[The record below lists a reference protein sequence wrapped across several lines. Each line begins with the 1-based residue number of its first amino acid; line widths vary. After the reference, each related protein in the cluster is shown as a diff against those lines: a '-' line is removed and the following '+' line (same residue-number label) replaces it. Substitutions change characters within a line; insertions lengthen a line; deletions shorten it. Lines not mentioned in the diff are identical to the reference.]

1 MTANYHQS
9 AFITLNDVVKQ
20 YGLSTSAAT
29 SVTATTQAVIDAMD
43 TVQKTQVK
51 QLLFDVSDEIMND
64 WHRTFIPFISSHT
77 VKARSSEWRNGWSW
91 CNGNYVFNLL
101 RVPYGDLLEL
111 SSVVLNG
118 ETLSASYYELSPSD
132 TYPAWQV
139 SFDGDNV
146 TLPTGTAFS
155 TSLVLNGTWGY
166 HENPSAMWTAN
177 GALLG
182 NMTSSATSFAATTGT
197 IETYQY
203 LKIGTEIIFVTA
215 VTVGATDTITI
226 ERGARGSTAAA
237 HTLADVIYKYQ
248 QMPSVIKGVRRRVVN
263 LMQKMSELANLVQIG
278 ESTFEASTENIDL
291 GIDKR
296 LVWGSV

>member
-20 YGLSTSAAT
+20 YGLDTAPAT
-29 SVTATTQAVIDAMD
+29 AQTAGTQAVIDSLDA
-43 TVQKTQVK
+43 VARIRLK

-64 WHRTFIPFISSHT
+64 WHRTFVPFISSHT

-177 GALLG
+177 GTLLG

-237 HTLADVIYKYQ
+237 HTSADVIYKYQ
-248 QMPSVIKGVRRRVVN
+248 QMPSVVKGVRRRVVN
-263 LMQKMSELANLVQIG
+263 LMQKMPELANLVQIG

-296 LVWGSV
+296 LVWGSL

>member
-20 YGLSTSAAT
+20 YALSTSAAT

-51 QLLFDVSDEIMND
+51 QLLFDVSGEIMND
-64 WHRTFIPFISSHT
+64 WHRTFVPFISSHT

-177 GALLG
+177 GTLLG

-203 LKIGTEIIFVTA
+203 LKIGSEIIFVTA

-237 HTLADVIYKYQ
+237 HTLGDTIYKYQ

-263 LMQKMSELANLVQIG
+263 LMQKMPELANLVQIG

-296 LVWGSV
+296 LVWGSL